1 MSSPIF
7 RDLGVYSKTIINTVP
22 VQQGGV
28 LVPAVIGFGRDWFIV
43 SSEPVTKSPSSN
55 NDNTANPITKVLNRV
70 GDTPTGSDYVIGVD
84 VDIQP
89 GPGYAGVVWN
99 NTVLTPPTIT
109 GASVIATGGNFGVGT
124 WFFVITSLN
133 AWGETIASTEVQV
146 DVLAGATNSIQ
157 LDWSL
162 VPKAATYKVYGSL
175 ASGVY
180 NTPAYVAQTANTS
193 LVITSTAFAAG
204 APPVANTAYNKP
216 AANATFYV
224 TYDYYKA
231 AADYQPRFV
240 TSFSD
245 VQTNYGGDTI
255 NTGTFNS
262 PVYTLNPLGLAADL
276 IFANGAQG
284 MFMVQLNNITQS
296 NPVNTLTAASGDG
309 DIRNAF
315 KNALAQ
321 LEGKNAYYI
330 VGLSTNQY
338 TRQDI
343 FDHVTKM
350 SSEERRAERVMFY
363 SFAPNTTIGDPTTG
377 GTMTGIAQSYSA
389 LGGKLAGRIVLV
401 ANNEGTKLVQND
413 DGSSQTLNLTGEYFA
428 AAMAGKQSGMQ
439 RITFPI
445 NRKPISGID
454 TMTPFSEENRLFLQN
469 NAVSVL
475 FYVGE
480 TIISVSR
487 LLTCAKDLIEYQE
500 LTTLQQIDVIASDMR
515 QTLENIFIVSGDAI
529 IDETTPIL
537 IQNMV
542 NVILKRDVQNKLI
555 SKFFPDSTT
564 AKQDENTPTL
574 INITY
579 KMKLVYPLLNAEITQ
594 VISLA

>member
-28 LVPAVIGFGRDWFIV
+28 LVPAVIGFGRDWIIS

-55 NDNTANPITKVLNRV
+55 SDNTAAPITRALNRV
-70 GDTPTGSDYVIGVD
+70 GDTPTGTDYVIGVD
-84 VDIQP
+84 VSIQP
-89 GPGYAGVVWN
+89 GPGFAGVVWN

-109 GASVIATGGNFGVGT
+109 ASSVIATGGTFGVGT
-124 WFFVITSLN
+124 WFFVVSSIN
-133 AWGETIASTEVQV
+133 AWGETIASTEVEV
-146 DVLAGATNSIQ
+146 DIVGGATNSIQ

-162 VPKAATYKVYGSL
+162 VPKASTYKVYGSL
-175 ASGVY
+175 VSGSYVS
-180 NTPAYVAQTANTS
+180 PSFVAQTANTS
-193 LVITSTAFAAG
+193 LIITDPTFTAGSPAIT
-204 APPVANTAYNKP
+204 NTAYNKP
-216 AANATFYV
+216 AANATYYV
-224 TYDYYKA
+224 TYDRYKV
-231 AADYQPRFV
+231 AADYLPRFV

-255 NTGTFNS
+255 NTGSFNS

-284 MFMVQLNNITQS
+284 MFMVQLNNITDS
-296 NPVNTLTAASGDG
+296 NPVNTLTPASGDG

-321 LEGKNAYYI
+321 LEGKNSYYI
-330 VGLSTNQY
+330 IGLSTNAY

-350 SSEERRAERVMFY
+350 SSEARRAERVMFY
-363 SFAPNTTIGDPTTG
+363 SFPKNTSIGDPTTG
-377 GTMTGIAQSYSA
+377 GTMTGIAQAYSA
-389 LGGKLAGRIVLV
+389 LGGKLAGRIILV
-401 ANNEGTKLVQND
+401 ANNEGQKDVQND
-413 DGSSQTLNLTGEYFA
+413 DGSSQTLTLTGEYFA

-454 TMTPFSEENRLFLQN
+454 SMTPFSEENRLFLQN
-469 NAVSVL
+469 NGVSVL

-515 QTLENIFIVSGDAI
+515 ATLENIFIVSGDAI
-529 IDETTPIL
+529 VDETTPIL
-537 IQNMV
+537 VQNMV

-564 AKQDENTPTL
+564 AVQDTNTPTL